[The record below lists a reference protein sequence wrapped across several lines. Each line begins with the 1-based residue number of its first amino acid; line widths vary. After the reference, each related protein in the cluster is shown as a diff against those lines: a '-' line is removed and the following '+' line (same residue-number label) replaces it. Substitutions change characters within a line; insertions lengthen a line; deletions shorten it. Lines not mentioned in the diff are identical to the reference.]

1 MVIWFVTLWD
11 TDMSEDRAV
20 SIFSVVWGLEV
31 DIIDIELGVWVGG
44 GGALSPVQDKRRVGE
59 NIPFQG
65 HYYEYMSR

>member
-44 GGALSPVQDKRRVGE
+44 GG
-59 NIPFQG
+59 
-65 HYYEYMSR
+65 H